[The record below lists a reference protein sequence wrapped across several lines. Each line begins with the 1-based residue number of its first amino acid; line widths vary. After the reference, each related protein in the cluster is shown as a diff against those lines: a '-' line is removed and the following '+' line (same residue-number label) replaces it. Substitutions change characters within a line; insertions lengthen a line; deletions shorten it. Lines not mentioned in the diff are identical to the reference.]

1 METVTDFPQDP
12 DSEGHFQFR
21 SSLLHCFT
29 DGPGGG
35 PGGAATSSPT
45 VGVEFYSRT
54 ILMPPIGKAKLQL
67 WDTAGRE
74 RFRSITRSFYQ
85 MVSRGWGEPVPAF
98 VLVGHK
104 CDLVAERAMS
114 AEEAGHLTT
123 TLGMAFVETLALSNL
138 NVELAFQTLAGGI
151 QQALGRGILAPHQ
164 GCDGIRLCPNQSHH
178 QPLAGRDPGSAASA
192 DGDRG
197 TWDPKLWGCFSLQPA
212 PAALR

>member
-21 SSLLHCFT
+21 
-29 DGPGGG
+29 GG

-151 QQALGRGILAPHQ
+151 HLRRLLTWLCSHLSLWVRNHHVKSQRKGAPGTAL
-164 GCDGIRLCPNQSHH
+164 
-178 QPLAGRDPGSAASA
+178 
-192 DGDRG
+192 
-197 TWDPKLWGCFSLQPA
+197 
-212 PAALR
+212 